1 MEGIS
6 CYGILVY
13 LDCAKY
19 NEINTKF
26 CHAEK
31 YKANRILHRYDSF
44 LVYKVEVCTGR
55 IFQTGPGTARM
66 ATISARPKIKKKN
79 SARARPER
87 KIEI

>member
-1 MEGIS
+1 MLGWVEEGINNDRLRWN
-6 CYGILVY
+6 YIFRDVNFLK
-13 LDCAKY
+13 A
-19 NEINTKF
+19 TK
-26 CHAEK
+26 EK
-31 YKANRILHRYDSF
+31 KTFSAL
-44 LVYKVEVCTGR
+44 EVCTAR